1 MRIRTFLV
9 VLGLLL
15 FIICTVSPG
24 QAALSRKNN
33 LNYLAL
39 PNEHPWQHEGSPGD
53 QDTLSPSPIGGVIVP
68 LAPGIRAIL
77 FIQTH
82 IGIKG
87 YGKNAQGINAS
98 EGNKRHSTGGR

>member
-15 FIICTVSPG
+15 FIICTVSSG
-24 QAALSRKNN
+24 QAAHSRRNN
-33 LNYLAL
+33 INYLG
-39 PNEHPWQHEGSPGD
+39 PQDEHPWQHKGPPGD
-53 QDTLSPSPIGGVIVP
+53 QDTLSPSLIGGVIVP

-87 YGKNAQGINAS
+87 HGKNAQGINTS
-98 EGNKRHSTGGR
+98 GQNTRRSSGGR

>member
-33 LNYLAL
+33 LNYLCP
-39 PNEHPWQHEGSPGD
+39 PNEHPWQD
-53 QDTLSPSPIGGVIVP
+53 QDAPPDADTPVPDKTCPTFILIGPFRIMI
-68 LAPGIRAIL
+68 IRAPEARPTPARIS
-77 FIQTH
+77 
-82 IGIKG
+82 GMGDGSDAKDP
-87 YGKNAQGINAS
+87 
-98 EGNKRHSTGGR
+98 R

>member
-33 LNYLAL
+33 LNYLAP
-39 PNEHPWQHEGSPGD
+39 PNEHPWQDHGAPPDADTPVPDKACPIWITIGPFKILIIKAPEVRPTPARINGMGD
-53 QDTLSPSPIGGVIVP
+53 CSNPTDP
-68 LAPGIRAIL
+68 R
-77 FIQTH
+77 
-82 IGIKG
+82 
-87 YGKNAQGINAS
+87 
-98 EGNKRHSTGGR
+98 